1 MILCSLGPLK
11 FQELTISSLSQIL
24 LYSNTLIYKEKRQF
38 LNATTEYVLFT
49 ERFNEPL
56 IS

>member
-11 FQELTISSLSQIL
+11 FQELTISSSSQIL